1 MILLVDIGNTRLKW
15 ALAARTEWLQRG
27 VAAHRES
34 PIETLFAESWQ
45 ALPAPQRIV
54 VANVAGK
61 KIAASLRA
69 WGKSTWGVNAEFVIA
84 RRKACGVTNAYI
96 EPQRLGADRWAA
108 LIGAR
113 QSGPGA
119 TCVIDCGSAVTID
132 ALDAKGN
139 HLGGLI
145 VPGLHMM
152 REALL
157 RHTDGVTQGLQNAG
171 AGKVALL
178 ARDTA
183 GAVHGGTLYNLI
195 AMIDRVGV
203 DLATELP
210 VPLRRVIC
218 GGDAPQ
224 LLPLLSG
231 EFQHEPDLVLHGL
244 AVIAESTQ

>member
-15 ALAARTEWLQRG
+15 ALTADADWLQRG
-27 VAAHRES
+27 VVAHRDC
-34 PIETLFAESWQ
+34 PPETLLSESWRD
-45 ALPAPQRIV
+45 LPAPQRV
-54 VANVAGK
+54 VAANVAGK
-61 KIAASLRA
+61 KIAARLRA
-69 WGKSTWGVNAEFVIA
+69 WVKSAWNVEVEFVVA
-84 RRKACGVTNAYI
+84 RRKACGVTSAYV

-113 QSGPGA
+113 QLSAGA

-132 ALDAKGN
+132 ALDAKGH

-145 VPGLHMM
+145 VPGLRMM
-152 REALL
+152 RDALSQN
-157 RHTDGVTQGLQNAG
+157 TDGVTQGAQDAG
-171 AGKVALL
+171 TGKVALL

-195 AMIDRVGV
+195 AMIDRVSA
-203 DLATELP
+203 DLAADLR
-210 VPLRRVIC
+210 VPLQRVIC
-218 GGDAPQ
+218 GGDAAQ

-244 AVIAESTQ
+244 ATIAESTQ